1 MFDMIGFSNLNP
13 ILSLQNA
20 SKDLHNYDVITK
32 SDGVTRIHY
41 TINSET
47 NSEFLK
53 SSIEKTS

>member
-32 SDGVTRIHY
+32 SNGVTRIHY
-41 TINSET
+41 TINSE
-47 NSEFLK
+47 K
-53 SSIEKTS
+53 QY